1 MQVLDLETKEKSA
14 LQPEVH
20 ENYLDVQYLH
30 KGVELMAASTDLGN
44 NPIAIEYNPERDIKF
59 YSAVENES
67 EFHCEAGNFAVFF
80 PEDTHRTAIFAG
92 EKKIRKIVVKIAMS
106 EI

>member
-1 MQVLDLETKEKSA
+1 MQ
-14 LQPEVH
+14 
-20 ENYLDVQYLH
+20 
-30 KGVELMAASTDLGN
+30 
-44 NPIAIEYNPERDIKF
+44 IAIKF

-92 EKKIRKIVVKIAMS
+92 EKKIRYIVVKIAMS